1 MIIFAS
7 NLNKQT
13 TLQEINDL
21 FSTFGTVVKSKLML
35 NELTKRS
42 RGCAYIDMPDN
53 NTAQSAIAALN
64 STMFMGEKIDVKES
78 GNRDASGIAW
88 K

>member
-1 MIIFAS
+1 MILFAS

-21 FSTFGTVVKSKLML
+21 FATFGQVVKSKLML
-35 NELTKRS
+35 NDLTKRS

-53 NTAQSAIAALN
+53 GMAQNAIEALN
-64 STMFMGEKIDVKES
+64 NTTFMGEKIEVKES
-78 GNRDASGIAW
+78 GNRDATAIAW
-88 K
+88 R